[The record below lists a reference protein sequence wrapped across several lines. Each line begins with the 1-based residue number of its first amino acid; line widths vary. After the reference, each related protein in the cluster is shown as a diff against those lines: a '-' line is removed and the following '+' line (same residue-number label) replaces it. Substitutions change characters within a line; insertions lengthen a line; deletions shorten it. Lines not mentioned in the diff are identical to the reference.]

1 MGCEKEEY
9 TFFPLR
15 EALRCCKGAVEIRW
29 KVAF

>member
-9 TFFPLR
+9 TPFPLR
-15 EALRCCKGAVEIRW
+15 EALRRCKSAVEIRW